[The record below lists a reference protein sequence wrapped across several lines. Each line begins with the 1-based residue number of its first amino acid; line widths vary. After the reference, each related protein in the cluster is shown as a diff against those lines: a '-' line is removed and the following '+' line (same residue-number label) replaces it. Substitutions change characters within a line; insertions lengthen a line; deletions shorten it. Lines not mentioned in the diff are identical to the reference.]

1 MTSNTT
7 RYENRAEIIDPF
19 LEKTEFIKA
28 IYLDQSRPQDYIV
41 DFKPSDFKELPASC
55 YWDSPWGRAV
65 IIERSSDINFDP
77 DMPNAKGEIRF
88 KSKKRLFGKN
98 TAPWQQLPDYCYLQT
113 TKGVYW
119 DISNPP
125 DDSREQF
132 DKSDRD
138 FISDIFAGALPANV
152 DNLDPVEFG
161 IKLEMS
167 NYQETVTRTKTADLM
182 KSLKSLHLWALAI
195 MVVGLL
201 MMILITAS
209 GGPTS

>member
-7 RYENRAEIIDPF
+7 RYTNRVEIIDPF
-19 LEKTEFIKA
+19 MEKTEFIKA
-28 IYLDQSRPQDYIV
+28 IYLDQSRPQDYVV
-41 DFKPSDFKELPASC
+41 DFKPSDFRDLPASC
-55 YWDSPWGRAV
+55 YWDSPWGRTV
-65 IIERSSDINFDP
+65 IIEKSNEMNFDP
-77 DMPNAKGEIRF
+77 DMPNAKGAIRF
-88 KSKKRLFGKN
+88 KAKKRLFRKK
-98 TAPWQQLPDYCYLQT
+98 TDQWQPLPDYCRFVT
-113 TKGVYW
+113 TQSVYW
-119 DISNPP
+119 DVSNPP
-125 DDSREQF
+125 DDTREHF

-138 FISDIFAGALPANV
+138 FISDIFSGAMPANV

-209 GGPTS
+209 GGSTS